1 MIFFIL
7 LKFYNKLYNRII
19 SKKYKEVAKKLF
31 DKNMLS
37 YKQKVLDIVEQAE
50 PNLPIIGLFATVG
63 YPLFYI
69 VWKFWLPQ
77 PYESLLFR
85 CIEAVISLPWLF
97 YPLLTKKLKDLFPVY
112 FVFSVPLLLPFF
124 FYFMLLKNEWSTVW
138 AMSSMG
144 GLLMLILIIYDW
156 LLICVITTVGF
167 AMAYGAVL
175 FLDGHVSYAHFQL
188 DYIPT
193 YFFALI
199 GGIIGSHRK
208 QSAHKTKISLLKS
221 LSGSIAHEMRNPLNA
236 ITNAIASVHSKLPE
250 KPTGTIAAEKYT
262 LSHSSL
268 LSIHHVIEE
277 SSTTLNRANKII
289 DSILTSMQG
298 GEIATKGFI
307 HIKAVDAI
315 NAAVNSF
322 PYTDRD
328 EKKFI
333 RVNKIQ
339 NFDFFGD
346 RDLFF
351 YVLFNLLKN
360 SLYYKNQPGFRI
372 EITSDTIPSANIIR
386 IRDTGPGIPKSKTE
400 QIFENFYTSN
410 KKEGNGLGLSFCR
423 RVIES
428 FGGKIV
434 CDSKEGEW
442 TEFTI
447 TLPKY
452 DSKKIQEIK
461 TKILREK
468 RVLISDDQINN
479 RLILS
484 KYLSE
489 MACPYDFAENG
500 KQAIALLSEN
510 RYDLIFMDFEMPLM
524 NGDKVVK
531 FIRSAQD
538 IDPSLAFHY
547 LQTPIIGI
555 TSLPE
560 AEAVVRGKNCGM
572 NEVLAKPIRRP
583 DIKKIIEK
591 YFFSELSFIKNDQ
604 EESIEGK
611 RILLVDDNETNRKFM
626 SMVLKHYGCTVEQAI
641 HGKDAIN
648 ALEKEDYDLVLMDVE
663 MPVMNGIEATKA
675 IRSGEYF
682 NRFSFFNTIPIIG
695 LTGNTDEQSSLKI
708 KEAGMNYH
716 LGKPVFKDELISAIA
731 VMLKNNTYRNKTMK
745 SQNLLDPEHNK
756 TVFWESIRNEK
767 VLDLSTI
774 NSLNEIGGKE
784 LMESLFET
792 FIDDCDKLI
801 NELADAV
808 DRKDLKQYDH
818 IMHTLKGSSGSVG
831 ANKMFVLSSYIN
843 QYSHKGI
850 WPENDTWMVT
860 FKAVYTETVHEM
872 KMYLDSDAH
881 QSST

>member
-1 MIFFIL
+1 
-7 LKFYNKLYNRII
+7 
-19 SKKYKEVAKKLF
+19 
-31 DKNMLS
+31 
-37 YKQKVLDIVEQAE
+37 
-50 PNLPIIGLFATVG
+50 
-63 YPLFYI
+63 
-69 VWKFWLPQ
+69 
-77 PYESLLFR
+77 
-85 CIEAVISLPWLF
+85 
-97 YPLLTKKLKDLFPVY
+97 
-112 FVFSVPLLLPFF
+112 
-124 FYFMLLKNEWSTVW
+124 
-138 AMSSMG
+138 
-144 GLLMLILIIYDW
+144 
-156 LLICVITTVGF
+156 
-167 AMAYGAVL
+167 
-175 FLDGHVSYAHFQL
+175 
-188 DYIPT
+188 
-193 YFFALI
+193 
-199 GGIIGSHRK
+199 
-208 QSAHKTKISLLKS
+208 
-221 LSGSIAHEMRNPLNA
+221 
-236 ITNAIASVHSKLPE
+236 
-250 KPTGTIAAEKYT
+250 
-262 LSHSSL
+262 
-268 LSIHHVIEE
+268 
-277 SSTTLNRANKII
+277 
-289 DSILTSMQG
+289 
-298 GEIATKGFI
+298 
-307 HIKAVDAI
+307 
-315 NAAVNSF
+315 
-322 PYTDRD
+322 
-328 EKKFI
+328 
-333 RVNKIQ
+333 
-339 NFDFFGD
+339 
-346 RDLFF
+346 
-351 YVLFNLLKN
+351 
-360 SLYYKNQPGFRI
+360 
-372 EITSDTIPSANIIR
+372 
-386 IRDTGPGIPKSKTE
+386 
-400 QIFENFYTSN
+400 
-410 KKEGNGLGLSFCR
+410 
-423 RVIES
+423 
-428 FGGKIV
+428 
-434 CDSKEGEW
+434 
-442 TEFTI
+442 
-447 TLPKY
+447 
-452 DSKKIQEIK
+452 
-461 TKILREK
+461 
-468 RVLISDDQINN
+468 
-479 RLILS
+479 
-484 KYLSE
+484 

-560 AEAVVRGKNCGM
+560 AEAAVRGKNCGM

-604 EESIEGK
+604 EEIIEGT

-808 DRKDLKQYDH
+808 DRKDMKQYDH

>member
-1 MIFFIL
+1 ML
-7 LKFYNKLYNRII
+7 DRSATELYPR
-19 SKKYKEVAKKLF
+19 
-31 DKNMLS
+31 
-37 YKQKVLDIVEQAE
+37 
-50 PNLPIIGLFATVG
+50 
-63 YPLFYI
+63 
-69 VWKFWLPQ
+69 
-77 PYESLLFR
+77 
-85 CIEAVISLPWLF
+85 
-97 YPLLTKKLKDLFPVY
+97 
-112 FVFSVPLLLPFF
+112 
-124 FYFMLLKNEWSTVW
+124 
-138 AMSSMG
+138 
-144 GLLMLILIIYDW
+144 
-156 LLICVITTVGF
+156 
-167 AMAYGAVL
+167 
-175 FLDGHVSYAHFQL
+175 
-188 DYIPT
+188 
-193 YFFALI
+193 
-199 GGIIGSHRK
+199 
-208 QSAHKTKISLLKS
+208 
-221 LSGSIAHEMRNPLNA
+221 
-236 ITNAIASVHSKLPE
+236 
-250 KPTGTIAAEKYT
+250 
-262 LSHSSL
+262 
-268 LSIHHVIEE
+268 
-277 SSTTLNRANKII
+277 
-289 DSILTSMQG
+289 
-298 GEIATKGFI
+298 ATKGFI

-434 CDSKEGEW
+434 CDSAEGEW

-560 AEAVVRGKNCGM
+560 AEAVLRGKNCGM

-731 VMLKNNTYRNKTMK
+731 VMLKNNTYRNKTMN

-801 NELADAV
+801 NELAEAV
-808 DRKDLKQYDH
+808 DRKDMKQYDH